1 MPYCDACRADK
12 PDIARIVLLRGAKA
26 ICFCPACYKK
36 LLLPLEKLLGIT
48 AHDEAELELM

>member
-1 MPYCDACRADK
+1 VPYCDACRADK